1 MSRARRGWL
10 ARGAMAAWAMTLI
23 GPSTLFAAEPR
34 EEAARVEQY
43 KNAAGEGYFM
53 LSLPPTQGAASK
65 AHDVV
70 VVIDTSAS
78 QTGEFRDKSI
88 ETAAALL
95 KSLGAQDRVRVL
107 AADVETTDMTAGFV
121 SAQDAAAA
129 IDKIRARAPLGSTD
143 MPSMLSAVVDRFDAQ
158 SDRARA
164 AIYIGDGKSVV
175 NLLDGEEWNQTIAM
189 LTSARVPVTS
199 FAIGPDTDNRLLA
212 ALANH
217 TGGNLAIDQETTR
230 AAEAGAFLANSADGA
245 VTWVQGAK
253 LPEGITEAY
262 PSQIPPLRS
271 DRETILIGRG
281 TMAGAAAH
289 VEADTAS
296 GPLSWDLPVTA
307 AHDDHAYLE
316 PLVASASSDAGMSLP
331 TVGLAGL
338 REMQVMSQK
347 DAHNLVRLAQ
357 QAVATGSL
365 DQGEQLA
372 ERALAMDPTS
382 ADAAAIKEEVG
393 QIRQRGPEARPREL
407 RLTNFQMDEAAAA
420 AEAVPAP
427 APGDRFA
434 EDGSFA
440 EQVATDRKVMEQYMR
455 NMVRNSIDQA
465 RRLMSQDPEASISAL
480 KLLMEDVSRALDLEA
495 DVRGQLQDQVEA
507 ALRTAE
513 GRLQEKI
520 TRDVSRQA
528 YEAAQRDRQLALQSI
543 QLEENK
549 LTELISRFDSLMDEQ
564 RYGDAAV
571 VGDAARRTAPEVP
584 VAQAASVTG
593 EFARYYHEAIELRR
607 QHDQMTLAA
616 LESVNVSAV
625 PYDDQE
631 PIIYPDADVWLRLT
645 KAREKYKEVDLASNS
660 PSEERIFSA
669 LGEETSLQFTESP
682 LSDVITYIK
691 ERHKIPIQLDTAA
704 LDTAGVTTD
713 SPVTIDVEGISL
725 KSAMRLMLKSIELT
739 YTVRDEVLLIT
750 TPEEVDNALVT
761 KVYPVAD
768 LVVPIQ
774 NVQIGGGLGGGGGGL
789 GGGGGG
795 LGGGGGGGGFGG
807 GGGGGG
813 FGGGGGGGFFN
824 VRPDMLKKPFQAFA
838 VKDELRLK
846 KGKSPEKAAAAPAE
860 TVVEAPA
867 DAPVQPAA
875 ETTVGP
881 IELPIAEGQEVAQAW
896 NEYLAKHTADPAAI
910 RHTIRAKMRKHQF
923 AEVIAVIEAALRN
936 QQTQPWM
943 YEALALAMQA
953 EGKPEQEIERALLSA
968 ADFATGSGE
977 LMQLAKY
984 LERADF
990 GPRALAMYKQVSRL
1004 EPLQPEPFV
1013 LGLKLAQRLSDMEGI
1028 KWSTTG
1034 ILSQAWPAEQQ
1045 EIWDMARRSAKSAL
1059 TQLES
1064 DDRRDE
1070 LAAFEKQLNEALVR
1084 DTVVIV
1090 SWTGDA
1096 DLDLVVEEPT
1106 HTQCSFRNPRTS
1118 GGGVM
1123 LGDALRRG
1131 DQKEEAKLQEVYVCP
1146 RGFAGEYKVVLQRVW
1161 GKLAGGKATV
1171 EVYKHYGSADVKYET
1186 RQIEVADQPVMVVF
1200 ELEKGRRQEPLED
1213 VQLAGA
1219 VAGQLEVGRHILAQ
1233 QLAMVNDPN
1242 LARNLIANRVLQGG
1256 SLSGG
1261 GDNGQGGG
1269 NVPFFARG
1277 AVGYQPVIVVIPQG
1291 ATMISTAVISADRR
1305 YVRVSSAPIFTQ
1317 ITQVQTF
1324 NFASG
1329 ASAMSP
1335 VPGGGGAGG
1344 GGAGGGIGGGGGGGG
1359 IGGGGGGGGF

>member
-34 EEAARVEQY
+34 DEAARVEQY
-43 KNAAGEGYFM
+43 RNAAGEGYFM
-53 LSLPPTQGAASK
+53 LSLPPTKGAASK

-107 AADVETTDMTAGFV
+107 AADVETTDLTAGFV
-121 SAQDAAAA
+121 SAQDAAGA
-129 IDKIRARAPLGSTD
+129 IDKIRARTPLGSTD

-158 SDRARA
+158 SDSARA

-175 NLLDGEEWNQTIAM
+175 NLLDGDEWRDTIAM
-189 LTSARVPVTS
+189 LTAAQVPVTS

-245 VTWVQGAK
+245 VTWVQSAK
-253 LPEGITEAY
+253 VPEGVTEVF

-281 TMAGAAAH
+281 TLVGATAH
-289 VEADTAS
+289 VEAETAS
-296 GPLSWDLPVTA
+296 GALTWDLPVTG
-307 AHDDHAYLE
+307 AHEDHAYLE
-316 PLVASASSDAGMSLP
+316 PLVANASADAGMSLP

-347 DAHNLVRLAQ
+347 DAHSLVRLAQ

-382 ADAAAIKEEVG
+382 ADAAAIQDEVG
-393 QIRQRGPEARPREL
+393 AIRQRGPEARPREL
-407 RLTNFQMDEAAAA
+407 RLTNFQMDDVAAP

-427 APGDRFA
+427 AAGDRFA
-434 EDGSFA
+434 DDGSFA

-513 GRLQEKI
+513 GRLQEKVS
-520 TRDVSRQA
+520 RDVSRQA
-528 YEAAQRDRQLALQSI
+528 YDAAQRDRQLALQSI

-549 LTELISRFDSLMDEQ
+549 LTELIARFDSLMDEQ

-571 VGDAARRTAPEVP
+571 VGDAARRTDPDVP
-584 VAQAASVTG
+584 VTQAASLTG

-669 LGEETSLQFTESP
+669 LNEETSLQFTESP

-725 KSAMRLMLKSIELT
+725 KSALRLMLKSIELT

-750 TPEEVDNALVT
+750 TPEEVDSALVT

-768 LVVPIQ
+768 
-774 NVQIGGGLGGGGGGL
+774 
-789 GGGGGG
+789 
-795 LGGGGGGGGFGG
+795 
-807 GGGGGG
+807 
-813 FGGGGGGGFFN
+813 
-824 VRPDMLKKPFQAFA
+824 
-838 VKDELRLK
+838 
-846 KGKSPEKAAAAPAE
+846 
-860 TVVEAPA
+860 
-867 DAPVQPAA
+867 
-875 ETTVGP
+875 
-881 IELPIAEGQEVAQAW
+881 
-896 NEYLAKHTADPAAI
+896 
-910 RHTIRAKMRKHQF
+910 
-923 AEVIAVIEAALRN
+923 
-936 QQTQPWM
+936 
-943 YEALALAMQA
+943 
-953 EGKPEQEIERALLSA
+953 
-968 ADFATGSGE
+968 
-977 LMQLAKY
+977 
-984 LERADF
+984 
-990 GPRALAMYKQVSRL
+990 
-1004 EPLQPEPFV
+1004 
-1013 LGLKLAQRLSDMEGI
+1013 
-1028 KWSTTG
+1028 
-1034 ILSQAWPAEQQ
+1034 
-1045 EIWDMARRSAKSAL
+1045 
-1059 TQLES
+1059 
-1064 DDRRDE
+1064 
-1070 LAAFEKQLNEALVR
+1070 
-1084 DTVVIV
+1084 
-1090 SWTGDA
+1090 
-1096 DLDLVVEEPT
+1096 
-1106 HTQCSFRNPRTS
+1106 
-1118 GGGVM
+1118 
-1123 LGDALRRG
+1123 
-1131 DQKEEAKLQEVYVCP
+1131 
-1146 RGFAGEYKVVLQRVW
+1146 
-1161 GKLAGGKATV
+1161 
-1171 EVYKHYGSADVKYET
+1171 
-1186 RQIEVADQPVMVVF
+1186 
-1200 ELEKGRRQEPLED
+1200 
-1213 VQLAGA
+1213 
-1219 VAGQLEVGRHILAQ
+1219 
-1233 QLAMVNDPN
+1233 
-1242 LARNLIANRVLQGG
+1242 
-1256 SLSGG
+1256 
-1261 GDNGQGGG
+1261 
-1269 NVPFFARG
+1269 
-1277 AVGYQPVIVVIPQG
+1277 
-1291 ATMISTAVISADRR
+1291 
-1305 YVRVSSAPIFTQ
+1305 
-1317 ITQVQTF
+1317 
-1324 NFASG
+1324 
-1329 ASAMSP
+1329 
-1335 VPGGGGAGG
+1335 
-1344 GGAGGGIGGGGGGGG
+1344 
-1359 IGGGGGGGGF
+1359 